1 MFDIGF
7 SELILCFVIAL
18 IVFGPEK
25 LPKVARNVGLWLG
38 RFRRISQNLRD
49 ELEREI
55 AAEELRQ
62 KLKKELE
69 ATGLQDAQRQLT
81 QFQQHL
87 NSPASN
93 HLDVP
98 DITPQPSVLP
108 AQSNTS
114 AAPAA
119 TPSEPSTKP

>member
-18 IVFGPEK
+18 VVFGPEK

-62 KLKKELE
+62 RLKKELE
-69 ATGLQDAQRQLT
+69 STGFNEAQQQLANLQHRLNQPVNAPDATT
-81 QFQQHL
+81 Q
-87 NSPASN
+87 
-93 HLDVP
+93 
-98 DITPQPSVLP
+98 TPPNQTV
-108 AQSNTS
+108 A
-114 AAPAA
+114 
-119 TPSEPSTKP
+119 PSESVANTAALPQAPSLKQ